1 MWGQMR
7 EVFPGLDSGPNCSEG
22 HYSMPWKNVPHLT
35 PHIPPGHQDGRS
47 IHFLLNMSNTHL
59 PITLEQNA
67 FVLQNLAQKCSFKP
81 FTIPQTFWNGN
92 LLFTA
97 SEF

>member
-1 MWGQMR
+1 MTDVLVGFR
-7 EVFPGLDSGPNCSEG
+7 RPYLCPS
-22 HYSMPWKNVPHLT
+22 K
-35 PHIPPGHQDGRS
+35 GHQDGRS

-67 FVLQNLAQKCSFKP
+67 FGFQNFAQKCSFKP
-81 FTIPQTFWNGN
+81 FTIPQTFWNRN
-92 LLFTA
+92 LSFTA